1 MKQLTQ
7 FETNTLN
14 QALILASKA
23 LNQKIEEEAKEI
35 AEAITKGDDKKLRE
49 LEERISKE
57 TNNIINAKNLSCYEA
72 AVLEIILKLG
82 TRIIE
87 EEYSY
92 NDLTNQIYSILVML
106 EKQRQQKSQE
116 TDYENQNDYF

>member
-7 FETNTLN
+7 FETTNLK
-14 QALILASKA
+14 KA
-23 LNQKIEEEAKEI
+23 LALALKCLNGKLTEETEQA
-35 AEAITKGDDKKLRE
+35 AQAIKTGDQNK
-49 LEERISKE
+49 LEELMTIDE
-57 TNNIINAKNLSCYEA
+57 NITNAKNLSCYEA

-116 TDYENQNDYF
+116 TDYENQNDYS